1 MNNLKKAQKALGKI
15 KVIAIVDD
23 LEENRSAAQIAVQNI
38 FPDTEVRIFSSEKE
52 IISAMQA
59 SNEIPYIDLVLTDM
73 SMEEKYSGVHVA
85 QECATWF
92 IPCIPVTGGVKTH
105 TTDQVLAGGAFPS
118 ESIII
123 HGEKDNYKVWEII
136 LKKSLLEQDF
146 SNALIKMLYYG
157 KREQDESLRVS
168 GIAFCTGALS

>member
-1 MNNLKKAQKALGKI
+1 MNNLEKMQKALEEI

-23 LEENRSAAQIAVQNI
+23 VEENRNAAQIAVKNI

-59 SNEIPYIDLVLTDM
+59 SDEIPDIDLVLSDM
-73 SMEEKYSGVHVA
+73 RMEDRYSGVHVA
-85 QECATWF
+85 QECMTWF
-92 IPCIPVTGGVKTH
+92 IPCIPVTGGIKTH
-105 TTDQVLAGGAFPS
+105 TTDQILAGGAFPN

-123 HGEKDNYKVWEII
+123 HGEKDDYKVWEIV

-168 GIAFCTGALS
+168 GMAFCTGALP